1 MPTRIAVL
9 SDTHGLLRPEV
20 LEVLQSC
27 DCIFHAGDINK
38 PEIVETLRSI
48 APLYIV
54 RGNNDKDWA
63 ALLPEHLT
71 ANIDGLSLFMVH
83 NKKDIPTN
91 LDEAEIVVFGHSHK
105 YFEQT
110 VDGRLWLNP
119 GSCGPRRFDQ
129 AITMAVLTV
138 AAGTYVI
145 EKIVVPSPSAT
156 KN

>member
-91 LDEAEIVVFGHSHK
+91 LDAC
-105 YFEQT
+105 
-110 VDGRLWLNP
+110 
-119 GSCGPRRFDQ
+119 GSTL
-129 AITMAVLTV
+129 AAAAHAALTR
-138 AAGTYVI
+138 
-145 EKIVVPSPSAT
+145 PLRWPC
-156 KN
+156 